1 MNDDGEKFGK
11 KEMRGNKNPAGLA
24 ALRDERY
31 VEEMYYSSIQFSIVI
46 PSTRLKCF
54 ALFVTIIILLTID
67 VQAIIRSKSMILK
80 PRCLSLNLSF
90 A

>member
-1 MNDDGEKFGK
+1 MTGKNLEKGDEGK
-11 KEMRGNKNPAGLA
+11 QKSRRAR

-54 ALFVTIIILLTID
+54 ALFVNLIIIMNIGDDFISRTVVLPFTCEL
-67 VQAIIRSKSMILK
+67 VN
-80 PRCLSLNLSF
+80 P
-90 A
+90 

>member
-1 MNDDGEKFGK
+1 MTGK
-11 KEMRGNKNPAGLA
+11 NLENGDEGKQKSRRAR

-54 ALFVTIIILLTID
+54 ALFVTIIIIMNIGDDFISRTVVL
-67 VQAIIRSKSMILK
+67 
-80 PRCLSLNLSF
+80 PF
-90 A
+90 ACELVNP